1 LLKNINRYV
10 DYLLNKESVSI
21 EKSSEKDMLL
31 PIKKAE
37 FNETF
42 INKKNGKVFLSSDKS
57 RYRDVDLYGIQGDN
71 SKIKRD
77 TGWTPTLTLEDIC
90 SKMIS
95 YDIKKAKNNQL

>member
-1 LLKNINRYV
+1 MEDFIINCLNLLEIKFEIIN
-10 DYLLNKESVSI
+10 DGD
-21 EKSSEKDMLL
+21 SSS
-31 PIKKAE
+31 
-37 FNETF
+37 F